1 MIEYQG
7 SLDIFPTTIHRFKV
21 DHDLID
27 KTLSKMDIDE
37 KNQKSSLQSQGIL
50 NDPKFSDMQDEVL
63 KITQNLCSQLTSRSK
78 ADDWNIV
85 GGWSNIQR
93 PQGKGFSFHNHI
105 DSFVSGVLYLKGS
118 KMSISFRDEPRLA
131 SVSKPLCSNYDIV
144 VRHTWNPDI
153 TLPVNVGDL
162 IIFPSYVLHEPN
174 TNESEEYRVS
184 ISYNFMPS
192 RTNSKREMP
201 WTMELRL

>member
-7 SLDIFPTTIHRFKV
+7 NVDIFPTTIHKFKV
-21 DHDLID
+21 DQDLID
-27 KTLSKMDIDE
+27 KTLSKIDLDE
-37 KNQKSSLQSQGIL
+37 KTSKGIL
-50 NDPKFSDMQDEVL
+50 NDPKFSDIQDEVL
-63 KITQNLCSQLTSRSK
+63 KIIQKLCSQLTSRSK

-85 GGWSNIQR
+85 GGWSNIQK

-118 KMSISFRDEPRLA
+118 KMSISFRDEPRLVNMCTTFKA
-131 SVSKPLCSNYDIV
+131 DYDIV

-153 TLPVNVGDL
+153 TLPVDVGDL
-162 IIFPSYVLHEPN
+162 ILFPSYVLHEPN
-174 TNESEEYRVS
+174 INESEEYRVS

-192 RTNSKREMP
+192 RISSEKKLP